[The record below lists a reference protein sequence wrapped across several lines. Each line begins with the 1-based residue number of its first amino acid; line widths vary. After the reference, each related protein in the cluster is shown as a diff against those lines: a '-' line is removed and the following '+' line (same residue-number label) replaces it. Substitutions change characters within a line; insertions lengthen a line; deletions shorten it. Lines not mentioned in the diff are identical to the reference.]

1 MARMQSLGSL
11 SASLRTW
18 RVQLPRTRGAE
29 KSLALIKGENGETEE
44 TPRAD
49 GAPWACQ
56 AMPRRETST
65 MSDQEEPAGWRV
77 GVNDY
82 DMNRN
87 ILRTTYY
94 LVAIPDE
101 TAMIAAMYDQNKM
114 NGGVIGYQ
122 KPIAAA
128 VLKEY
133 SVKENEIYE
142 WKVVMPR
149 GSEN

>member
-1 MARMQSLGSL
+1 
-11 SASLRTW
+11 
-18 RVQLPRTRGAE
+18 
-29 KSLALIKGENGETEE
+29 
-44 TPRAD
+44 
-49 GAPWACQ
+49 
-56 AMPRRETST
+56 